1 MDDQYAGP
9 LLRLVPGARFA
20 TPDDV
25 PGIVEEAALKIGAAG
40 AVIYLVDHEQQVL
53 VPVPGP
59 SKGEPTP
66 VDTTV
71 AGRAFRTTS
80 LQESSSGAVRRIWMP
95 LLDGLERL
103 GALELRFPADA
114 DVPDHETLIQFEAL
128 VADLVVTKD
137 QYGDLFERTR
147 RMRPMSLATELTRQA
162 MPPLTFGTPEVVITA
177 ALTPAYDVGGDTFD
191 YSVDDRTARLAVF
204 DAMGHGLQAGL
215 MSTVAVAAYRHARRL
230 DLDLEATAS
239 EIDLALGTQF
249 GPERFVTAVLV
260 ELDLLSGRL
269 RWALHGHPEPL
280 LLRHDRVVKRL
291 GGNTRPPLGLGVVS
305 DVAEE
310 PLEPGDQVLL
320 FTDGVIEARSADGEF
335 FGVERLA
342 DLVGRHSAGG
352 NPPPET
358 MRRLVRA
365 ILAHQ
370 VGELQ
375 DDATTVML
383 GWRTGGA
390 EATRP

>member
-9 LLRLVPGARFA
+9 LLRLVPGARLA

-80 LQESSSGAVRRIWMP
+80 LQESSSGGVRRIWMP